1 MLDIANTSIDIIIL
15 LLRVAVVL
23 LLYFFLWQV
32 LRFVVRDLQGAT
44 AVAAGAGQ
52 ASPYG
57 QLVVLR
63 SGQSG
68 VAAGK
73 TFPLSPS
80 TIIGRSMEQ
89 CEIALNDSF
98 LSQPGSN
105 CVATSGCSKI
115 SAPPTAR
122 SSTTSKCAT
131 PQSSKRAT
139 SCGWGES
146 RCDWCAD
153 FVIYSTYQP
162 PLHPMIPGA

>member
-1 MLDIANTSIDIIIL
+1 MLDIANTSIDIIVL

-32 LRFVVRDLQGAT
+32 LRFVVRDLQGAGQPT
-44 AVAAGAGQ
+44 PGAGQ
-52 ASPYG
+52 ISPYG

-68 VAAGK
+68 VTAGK

-98 LSQPGSN
+98 LSQQHARLELRGDQWVLEDLGSTN
-105 CVATSGCSKI
+105 GTFVNDIEVRDATIVEEGDI
-115 SAPPTAR
+115 VR
-122 SSTTSKCAT
+122 VG
-131 PQSSKRAT
+131 RI
-139 SCGWGES
+139 EM
-146 RCDWCAD
+146 RM
-153 FVIYSTYQP
+153 VR
-162 PLHPMIPGA
+162 

>member
-32 LRFVVRDLQGAT
+32 LRFVVRDLQVSAQPGANGT
-44 AVAAGAGQ
+44 Q

-73 TFPLSPS
+73 VFPLSPS

-98 LSQPGSN
+98 LSQQHARLELRGDQWVLEDLGSTN
-105 CVATSGCSKI
+105 GTFVNDIEVRDATLVEEGDI
-115 SAPPTAR
+115 VR
-122 SSTTSKCAT
+122 LG
-131 PQSSKRAT
+131 RI
-139 SCGWGES
+139 EM
-146 RCDWCAD
+146 RL
-153 FVIYSTYQP
+153 VR
-162 PLHPMIPGA
+162 